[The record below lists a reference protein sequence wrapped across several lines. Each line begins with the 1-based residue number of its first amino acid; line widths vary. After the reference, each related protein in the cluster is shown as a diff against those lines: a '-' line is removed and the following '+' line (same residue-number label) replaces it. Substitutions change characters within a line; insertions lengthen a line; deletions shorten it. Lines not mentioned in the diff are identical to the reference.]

1 MLNPALLQSKKRR
14 NTFPVTHEMENL
26 YYTVPADRIY
36 VWVPTTKRQWENNRK
51 NATLAFD
58 EPLYDHGGKI
68 ACVPLGLHHQ
78 EYKNKTKKHIFSW
91 TLLPSH
97 PSSQF
102 QNSSTF
108 IHTMYCSSE

>member
-1 MLNPALLQSKKRR
+1 MFLDTRQRARLYPTTLCTAYARDCPESYAKSSAPPEQETAEHL
-14 NTFPVTHEMENL
+14 PVTREMENL

-78 EYKNKTKKHIFSW
+78 EYKNKTKKHIFS
-91 TLLPSH
+91 
-97 PSSQF
+97 
-102 QNSSTF
+102 
-108 IHTMYCSSE
+108 